1 MSRIRA
7 GMLLLAFFAAVLLAL
22 GQTDP
27 YEGQKLILNV
37 YLDETGKALVTGYAQ
52 DPTGLWFLNESQYR
66 YENDTSQL
74 YALTN
79 SLTRKDGDLWTLR
92 FASHGNYEDYHVTF
106 YLPGNLLLKKINS
119 TSGLEYFIST
129 SNQSLVADFQG
140 YEIQHPAVTIEY
152 QQPLV
157 TGSSSPDYSYLL
169 LGIIV
174 LLAAA
179 SALAIIVRRRRSSL
193 PPPLPD
199 IGAEIPPPAKSEA
212 LVAERA
218 PAPEEILAEP
228 AAETEED
235 STLQSRPKKEILEM
249 QEDSDIDSSAASGP
263 SQLEVKRRDIEV
275 SSEMAA
281 VMETL
286 TPRERAIL
294 KALIA
299 AGGRMT
305 QADLRYETGTPKSS
319 LSGILLSLERRKL
332 IVKKEWGRT
341 NVIELSDWFLSQGEG
356 SSSTSQ

>member
-7 GMLLLAFFAAVLLAL
+7 GMLLLAFFAAVFLAF
-22 GQTDP
+22 GQTAP
-27 YEGQKLILNV
+27 NEGQKLILNV
-37 YLDETGKALVTGYAQ
+37 YLDDTGKALVTGYAQ
-52 DPTGLWFLNESQYR
+52 DPSSLLFLNESQYR

-79 SLTRKDGDLWTLR
+79 SLTRKEGDLWTLR
-92 FASHGNYEDYHVTF
+92 FASRGYYDDYHVTF

-129 SNQSLVADFQG
+129 SNQSMVADFQG
-140 YEIQHPAVTIEY
+140 YEIQYPAVTIEY

-157 TGSSSPDYSYLL
+157 AGSSSPDYSNLL
-169 LGIIV
+169 LGLII
-174 LLAAA
+174 LLAAV
-179 SALAIIVRRRRSSL
+179 SALALIARKRRSLL
-193 PPPLPD
+193 PPPPAR
-199 IGAEIPPPAKSEA
+199 GTEIPPPVKDEA
-212 LVAERA
+212 LATEKVLAAEGA
-218 PAPEEILAEP
+218 LAEGT
-228 AAETEED
+228 AEPVESPPESGQDKGPEAED
-235 STLQSRPKKEILEM
+235 AQ
-249 QEDSDIDSSAASGP
+249 IDSSSSTDLSPQQAGRK
-263 SQLEVKRRDIEV
+263 EIDV

-341 NVIELSDWFLSQGEG
+341 NVIELSDWFLSHREG
-356 SSSTSQ
+356 G